1 MQEIQYQTIKISS
14 KGQLVLPKKKREQ
27 AKIDQNSVI
36 KVGIDPVTKNV
47 SIKIIS
53 DPIQGLKGIWKGRNM
68 PTVEERKKEMLQIEI
83 DTGNYD

>member
-1 MQEIQYQTIKISS
+1 MQEIQYQTIKISP
-14 KGQLVLPKKKREQ
+14 KGQLVLPKKIREQ

-53 DPIQGLKGIWKGRNM
+53 DPIQGLKGLLKGRGM
-68 PTVEERKKEMLQIEI
+68 SSEQVKREIIDVEKE
-83 DTGNYD
+83 TGNYD